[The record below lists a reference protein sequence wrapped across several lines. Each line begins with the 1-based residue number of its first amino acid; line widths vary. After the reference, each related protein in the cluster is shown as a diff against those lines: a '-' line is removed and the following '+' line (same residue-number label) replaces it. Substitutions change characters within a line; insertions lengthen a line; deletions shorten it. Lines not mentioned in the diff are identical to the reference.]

1 MSNNSILIVGS
12 IAIDTVE
19 TPFEKQSNVLGGSTT
34 YSLIASGKSLDISVV
49 GIVGEDFPAEARALY
64 NSYANDLSDLKTG
77 DGNTFRWGGKY
88 HANWDDRDTLFTE
101 LGVFMD
107 FNPVLSE
114 SNKNRSHILLANIH
128 PELQH
133 SVISQ
138 NQNSDAV
145 IVVDTMNLWIET
157 TLQSLEK
164 VLLSSNILLINESES
179 FQLTNENNIKS
190 AAEILLKMGPEIV
203 VIKKGSKGAELFSLK
218 EHIEVGA
225 YPVKNVVD
233 PTGAGDVFAGAF
245 TASIAGKESNEI
257 ALLQA
262 SASASISIE
271 SFGVER
277 LQNATGQEIND
288 RVNFLRSTLKS

>member
-34 YSLIASGKSLDISVV
+34 YSLVASGKSLDISVV

-128 PELQH
+128 PELQY

>member
-1 MSNNSILIVGS
+1 MSHNSILIVGS

-34 YSLIASGKSLDISVV
+34 YSLVASGKSSHISVV
-49 GIVGEDFPAEARALY
+49 GIVGEDFPAEARTLY
-64 NSYANDLSDLKTG
+64 DSYANDLSDLKTG
-77 DGNTFRWGGKY
+77 VGNTFQWGGKY

-128 PELQH
+128 PELQY

-157 TLQSLEK
+157 TLPILEK

-179 FQLTNENNIKS
+179 FQLTNENNIKN
-190 AAEILLKMGPEIV
+190 AAESLLKMGPEIV
-203 VIKKGSKGAELFSLK
+203 VIKKGSRGAELFSLK

-233 PTGAGDVFAGAF
+233 PTGAGDAFAGAF
-245 TASIAGKESNEI
+245 TASLADEESNET

-271 SFGVER
+271 SFGVEK
-277 LQNATGQEIND
+277 LQNATSQEIND

>member
-128 PELQH
+128 PELQY

-157 TLQSLEK
+157 TLHSLEK

-245 TASIAGKESNEI
+245 TASIADKESNEI